1 MLSGGGKV
9 NDEKTT
15 IGEQKATLYV
25 QHTIFCTISTCNWR
39 VQKKLIS
46 IRACRLYV
54 LTQWEHANHLYRKVW
69 MPSRKICI
77 AFVPIIIS
85 ITEKAFWC
93 VPLKLKNMTENFIV
107 SRVAQWKRAGP
118 ITQRSEDQN
127 LALLRKLYFLLYILK
142 KMIMTVTSTKKKFR
156 IKNNIQIIDN
166 NLINEWNWT
175 KKKSNRSKYES
186 RNSTSRFR

>member
-1 MLSGGGKV
+1 
-9 NDEKTT
+9 
-15 IGEQKATLYV
+15 
-25 QHTIFCTISTCNWR
+25 
-39 VQKKLIS
+39 
-46 IRACRLYV
+46 
-54 LTQWEHANHLYRKVW
+54 

-93 VPLKLKNMTENFIV
+93 VPLKLKNMRKKFIV

-127 LALLRKLYFLLYILK
+127 LALLGKFYFLLYILK

-166 NLINEWNWT
+166 NLINEWN
-175 KKKSNRSKYES
+175 
-186 RNSTSRFR
+186 

>member
-1 MLSGGGKV
+1 
-9 NDEKTT
+9 
-15 IGEQKATLYV
+15 
-25 QHTIFCTISTCNWR
+25 
-39 VQKKLIS
+39 
-46 IRACRLYV
+46 
-54 LTQWEHANHLYRKVW
+54 

-93 VPLKLKNMTENFIV
+93 VPLKLKNMTENSIV

-127 LALLRKLYFLLYILK
+127 LALLGKIYFLLYILK

-166 NLINEWNWT
+166 NLINEWN
-175 KKKSNRSKYES
+175 
-186 RNSTSRFR
+186 

>member
-1 MLSGGGKV
+1 
-9 NDEKTT
+9 
-15 IGEQKATLYV
+15 
-25 QHTIFCTISTCNWR
+25 
-39 VQKKLIS
+39 
-46 IRACRLYV
+46 
-54 LTQWEHANHLYRKVW
+54 

-93 VPLKLKNMTENFIV
+93 VPLKLKNMSEKFFV

-127 LALLRKLYFLLYILK
+127 LALLGKPYFLLYILR

-166 NLINEWNWT
+166 NLRWLNTVLAVCECMSFA
-175 KKKSNRSKYES
+175 KSWQEKGCSSQAETWQVENILMKD
-186 RNSTSRFR
+186 FD

>member
-1 MLSGGGKV
+1 
-9 NDEKTT
+9 
-15 IGEQKATLYV
+15 
-25 QHTIFCTISTCNWR
+25 
-39 VQKKLIS
+39 
-46 IRACRLYV
+46 
-54 LTQWEHANHLYRKVW
+54 
-69 MPSRKICI
+69 MPSCKICI

-127 LALLRKLYFLLYILK
+127 LALLRKLYFLLHILK

-166 NLINEWNWT
+166 NLINEWN
-175 KKKSNRSKYES
+175 
-186 RNSTSRFR
+186 